1 MAFEFDPNAR
11 PRALSDKA
19 ILENLRKFAIAR
31 RGKPTTARVFSTWRG
46 RLCSLSEVLRRF
58 GSWREAMRQVGACI
72 GGPKPVEPIKLIRN
86 LERIWRK
93 LGHPPGGEKLK
104 RLGPYTVRSYQTR
117 WGSLRQ
123 ACLLLARVH
132 AGKLTLE
139 EMIGMARSAPK
150 RRRKQ
155 VLRASLRWRILERDH
170 FRCRAC
176 GHSVRSRTHAKLHVD
191 HIIPR
196 CRGGTNDPS
205 NLRTLCSECNLGRG
219 AGRKPLPP
227 VRLRYPATRTS
238 RARRAA

>member
-19 ILENLRKFAIAR
+19 ILENLRKFAISR
-31 RGKPTTARVFSTWRG
+31 RGKPTTARAFSTWRG
-46 RLCSLSEVLRRF
+46 RACSMQLVTLRF
-58 GSWREAMRQVGACI
+58 GSWNAAIRQVGAGI

-93 LGHPPGGEKLK
+93 LGHPPGADKLR
-104 RLGPYTVRSYQTR
+104 RLGPYHVQPYRAR

-139 EMIGMARSAPK
+139 EMIALARSAPK
-150 RRRKQ
+150 RRRRQ
-155 VLRASLRWRILERDH
+155 ILRATIRWRILERDR
-170 FRCRAC
+170 FRCRTC
-176 GHSVRSRTHAKLHVD
+176 GRGPRSRSAVTLHVD
-191 HIIPR
+191 HIIPVS
-196 CRGGTNDPS
+196 RGGTNDPS
-205 NLRTLCSECNLGRG
+205 NLRTLCSECNIGRG